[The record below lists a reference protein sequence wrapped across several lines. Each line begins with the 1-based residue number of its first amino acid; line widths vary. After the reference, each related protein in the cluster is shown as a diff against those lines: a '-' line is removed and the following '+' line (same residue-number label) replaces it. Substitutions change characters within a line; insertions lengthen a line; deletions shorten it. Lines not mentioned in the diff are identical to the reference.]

1 MLPWSPRKP
10 SITILNFS
18 WGVRFFRG
26 LLIVDSSRCP
36 LNLVSYVNWDQYTI
50 SPEVKF
56 LLGLL
61 YYQGAGTAQDFAK
74 AAQYIKEAADAGD
87 PSAAQ
92 FLGYQNGRMPDYGMP
107 LEELLKLLWENQ

>member
-1 MLPWSPRKP
+1 M
-10 SITILNFS
+10 
-18 WGVRFFRG
+18 
-26 LLIVDSSRCP
+26 
-36 LNLVSYVNWDQYTI
+36 SYVNWDQYTI